1 MKNRVCFVMMLV
13 VVSSL
18 AIPWPAIAQ
27 EGVKICSLLT
37 REEVASAG
45 AAVTSR
51 GLMAD
56 EPAMLKKG
64 SLPGI
69 VTDMRMDQC
78 TTEMAG
84 GYAAFPARWSVAST
98 KEALDKKTWDKMNE
112 ALSEGEKKEP
122 DPAQKA
128 VTIEGVDCETFSWL
142 EKKGGKRIYA
152 VGCTALKG
160 KRMVSLEFAQADKGK
175 LPSAKATKQL
185 LDVML
190 KRL

>member
-1 MKNRVCFVMMLV
+1 MKTRVRFAMILV
-13 VVSSL
+13 VSFL
-18 AIPWPAIAQ
+18 AVPWPAVAQ
-27 EGVKICSLLT
+27 EGVKVCALLT
-37 REEVASAG
+37 REEVSSAG
-45 AAVTSR
+45 AVVTAR
-51 GLMAD
+51 LMAD
-56 EPAMLKKG
+56 EPVMLKKG

-78 TTEMAG
+78 TTEMAAA
-84 GYAAFPARWSVAST
+84 YAAFPARWSVAST
-98 KEALDKKTWDKMNE
+98 KEALDKKAWDKMNE

-128 VTIEGVDCETFSWL
+128 VNIEGVDCENFSWL

-152 VGCTALKG
+152 VNCSALKG

-175 LPSAKATKQL
+175 LPSAKTTKQL

>member
-1 MKNRVCFVMMLV
+1 MKNRVRLTMILA
-13 VVSSL
+13 VSFL
-18 AIPWPAIAQ
+18 LLPWPATAQ
-27 EGVKICSLLT
+27 EGVKVCSLLT
-37 REEVASAG
+37 RDEVASAG
-45 AAVTSR
+45 ATVTSR

-56 EPAMLKKG
+56 EPVMLKKG

-69 VTDMRMDQC
+69 VTDVRMDQC
-78 TTEMAG
+78 TTEMAAS
-84 GYAAFPARWSVAST
+84 YAAFPARWSVAST

-128 VTIEGVDCETFSWL
+128 VNIEGVDCDTYSWL
-142 EKKGGKRIYA
+142 EKKGGKRIYT
-152 VGCTALKG
+152 VNCTALKG
-160 KRMVSLEFAQADKGK
+160 KRIVSLEFAQADKAK

>member
-1 MKNRVCFVMMLV
+1 MKFSVRFELILAL
-13 VVSSL
+13 SL
-18 AIPWPAIAQ
+18 WVLPWPAIAQ
-27 EGVKICSLLT
+27 DGVKACALLT
-37 REEVASAG
+37 RDEVASAG
-45 AAVTSR
+45 VSVTAR
-51 GLMAD
+51 GLMPD
-56 EPAMLKKG
+56 EPVVLKKG

-78 TTEMAG
+78 TTEMAA

-98 KEALDKKTWDKMNE
+98 KEALDKKAWDKMNE

-128 VTIEGVDCETFSWL
+128 VNIDGVDCETFSWP

-152 VGCTALKG
+152 ISCSAFKG
-160 KRMVSLEFAQADKGK
+160 KRVVSLEFAQTDKSK
-175 LPSAKATKQL
+175 LPSAKTTKQL